1 VSSPPFSVWLSA
13 PTLPLPDPVVEI
25 SWRDADLMRER
36 TSAARPLRAR
46 DLPLPLAARDPG
58 QSAQFALNPL
68 RDNCCRLD
76 RVSK

>member
-1 VSSPPFSVWLSA
+1 
-13 PTLPLPDPVVEI
+13 
-25 SWRDADLMRER
+25 MRER